1 MFDGEFVA
9 IYKQSVID
17 HDKDLSALM
26 ERIKVKYPA
35 EYVYIDFVTSEK
47 LTLIL

>member
-1 MFDGEFVA
+1 MFNGEFVA

-26 ERIKVKYPA
+26 ERIKVKYPV